1 MNILIKPSSHLPQG
15 KYKCLF
21 SGILL
26 FFLFSGFTSDLRAQ
40 RVALRTNLLE
50 WGVASPNFGAEF
62 PLGNNVSLECMASAS
77 PWHIKEDLYFRHIR
91 FQPELKY
98 WFQTLLSHHYIG
110 VTAFYSY
117 FDVGIGKK
125 AFYGDAF
132 AAGLTYGYH
141 WILSRRWNL
150 ELAAGVGMLKYRMA
164 RYTPGTTH
172 PAPNESGWTLAP
184 VKLGV
189 TFVYIIK

>member
-1 MNILIKPSSHLPQG
+1 MNIRIKPSFHLLQG
-15 KYKCLF
+15 KYRCLF

-26 FFLFSGFTSDLRAQ
+26 IFLFLSTASDLRAQ
-40 RVALRTNLLE
+40 RVALRTNMLE

-62 PLGNNVSLECMASAS
+62 PLGNNVSLECMVSAA
-77 PWHIKEDLYFRHIR
+77 PWRVKEDLYFRHVR

-98 WFQTLLSHHYIG
+98 WFQTLLSHHYVG

-117 FDVGIGKK
+117 YDVGIGKK
-125 AFYGDAF
+125 AFYGDSF

-150 ELAAGVGMLKYRMA
+150 ELAAGVGVLKYRMA
-164 RYTPGTTH
+164 RYIPGTPH
-172 PAPNESGWTLAP
+172 PVPNESGWIPAP